1 MEDNIKSVSTDL
13 FYKVRSR
20 FSGLKLGTETGEV
33 TINPEEAVFFD
44 FDYMEGQTPVGHVSI
59 SLAEPGNMKVY
70 YSTGIAE
77 DMDPVQKD
85 TWYDFLRGL
94 REFAKRRL
102 MSFDTRDI
110 TKDNLDQRDFGFLS
124 QYATTTPVGE
134 GIMKEGIGMYG
145 TAKTS
150 YQKLENTRLIIKHN
164 QQVDETSPGART
176 RHINAMFIENGQ
188 GERFKYPFIHLA
200 GARAMQRH
208 VQEGGLPYDDIGKHI
223 IGISEKIA
231 HLKNFGNYVVRN
243 DLMNSETN
251 EIVGRAHETLDS
263 LRETIK
269 KLAKRSHY
277 EQFKSEFQAENLSEV
292 PQDFIE
298 DLTNKF
304 TVKNFKEDI
313 KGVFPIIYSLMQAN
327 EEIHYDDIVAM
338 THSTNED
345 VEIDLET
352 TDEFVDPFSKFESW
366 AMNLGEDNAITSQ
379 DEEEKASAVEKL
391 QTLVGQHFPAGMDGQ
406 NAIESLKGIIDDPRL
421 AQEIKAT
428 AKEDADTC
436 VRPLVYQWLENN
448 APDVVGQL
456 DFGDM
461 DMSAQ
466 EAVQEGFGSLEEEV
480 AQILKKFDEDMNEIG
495 GYGDPDQAKI
505 VELLKQGDW
514 DGATEVVWYAYADQ
528 DGGELRDMD
537 NYIEDIE
544 DQFKD
549 LAQGGDEDEG
559 GETDDSYALA
569 SAGHG
574 SDEDY
579 ESIETEAD
587 REMTNTPR
595 DKFIS
600 RMSPSVDNDA
610 LLQKVG
616 KVVNSPE
623 FDSDTILKIVD
634 AGSTIT
640 HPVGRYIQKEFDEL
654 QYDLGR
660 QYEDYPERV
669 AEKLLSMLIARTKQD
684 ASEGVEPQQQMNIKE
699 VAEFMFSCY
708 DKESRTFPRGPE
720 GVVTMVGKKFGE
732 QAEHVARQFVERM
745 APQQNTQV
753 PQVNELARIRELS
766 GLQ

>member
-1 MEDNIKSVSTDL
+1 MEDNIKSISTDL

-59 SLAEPGNMKVY
+59 SLAETGNMKVY

-77 DMDPVQKD
+77 NMDPVQKD

-124 QYATTTPVGE
+124 QYANNTPVGE
-134 GIMKEGIGMYG
+134 GFMKESMYG

-150 YQKLENTRLIIKHN
+150 YQKLENTRLIIKHD

-176 RHINAMFIENGQ
+176 RHINAMFIENSQ

-208 VQEGGLPYDDIGKHI
+208 VQEGGMPYDDIGKHI
-223 IGISEKIA
+223 VGISEKIA

-251 EIVGRAHETLDS
+251 EIVGRAQETLDG

-269 KLAKRSHY
+269 KLAKKSHY
-277 EQFKSEFQAENLSEV
+277 EQFKADFQAENLSEV
-292 PQDFIE
+292 PQEFIE

-313 KGVFPIIYSLMQAN
+313 KSVFPIIYSLMQAN

-338 THSTNED
+338 TQSTNED

-352 TDEFVDPFSKFESW
+352 ADEFVDPFSKFEAW
-366 AMNLGEDNAITSQ
+366 AMNLGEENAITSQ
-379 DEEEKASAVEKL
+379 DEEEKAAAVDAL
-391 QTLVGQHFPAGMDGQ
+391 QKLVGEHFPAGLDGQ
-406 NAIESLKGIIDDPRL
+406 NAISSLKGIIDDPRL

-428 AKEDADTC
+428 SNEDADTC

-448 APDVVGQL
+448 APDVLGEL

-461 DMSAQ
+461 DMPAQ
-466 EAVQEGFGSLEEEV
+466 EGVQEGFGSLEEKV
-480 AQILKKFDEDMNEIG
+480 AEILRKFDEQMNEIG

-505 VELLKQGDW
+505 VELLQQGDVE
-514 DGATEVVWYAYADQ
+514 GATEIVWYAYSDQ

-544 DQFKD
+544 AEFEE

-559 GETDDSYALA
+559 GETDDSYAMA

-579 ESIETEAD
+579 GDFPESA
-587 REMTNTPR
+587 
-595 DKFIS
+595 
-600 RMSPSVDNDA
+600 
-610 LLQKVG
+610 
-616 KVVNSPE
+616 
-623 FDSDTILKIVD
+623 
-634 AGSTIT
+634 
-640 HPVGRYIQKEFDEL
+640 
-654 QYDLGR
+654 
-660 QYEDYPERV
+660 
-669 AEKLLSMLIARTKQD
+669 
-684 ASEGVEPQQQMNIKE
+684 EPQQQLNIKE

-708 DKESRTFPRGPE
+708 DKDSRTFPRGPE

-732 QAEHVARQFVERM
+732 QAEQVARKMVERM

-753 PQVNELARIRELS
+753 PQVNELSRIRELS

>member
-1 MEDNIKSVSTDL
+1 MEDNIKSISTDL

-59 SLAEPGNMKVY
+59 SLAESGSMKVY

-77 DMDPVQKD
+77 NMDPVQKD
-85 TWYDFLRGL
+85 TWYNFLRGL

-124 QYATTTPVGE
+124 QYANNTPVGE
-134 GIMKEGIGMYG
+134 GLMKESMYG

-150 YQKLENTRLIIKHN
+150 YQKLENTRLIIKHD

-176 RHINAMFIENGQ
+176 RHINAMFIENSQ

-208 VQEGGLPYDDIGKHI
+208 VQEGGMPYDDIGKHI

-251 EIVGRAHETLDS
+251 EIVGRAQETLDS

-269 KLAKRSHY
+269 KIAKRSHY
-277 EQFKSEFQAENLSEV
+277 EQFKADFQAENLAEV
-292 PQDFIE
+292 PQEFIE

-313 KGVFPIIYSLMQAN
+313 KSVFPIIYSLMQAN

-338 THSTNED
+338 TQSTNED

-352 TDEFVDPFSKFESW
+352 ADEFVDPFSKFEAW

-379 DEEEKASAVEKL
+379 DEEEKAAAVEAL
-391 QTLVGQHFPAGMDGQ
+391 QNLVGEHFPAGLDGQ
-406 NAIESLKGIIDDPRL
+406 NAISSLKGIIDDPRL
-421 AQEIKAT
+421 AQDIKAT

-436 VRPLVYQWLENN
+436 VRPLVHQWLEAN
-448 APDVVGQL
+448 APEVLDEL

-461 DMSAQ
+461 EMAGTQ
-466 EAVQEGFGSLEEEV
+466 VNTAEAAGSLEDQV
-480 AQILKKFDEDMNEIG
+480 IQILKKFDENMNEIG
-495 GYGDPDQAKI
+495 GYGDPDANKI
-505 VELLKQGDW
+505 IELLKQGDW
-514 DGATEVVWYAYADQ
+514 DSATEVVWYAYSDQ
-528 DGGELRDMD
+528 DGGELRNMD
-537 NYIEDIE
+537 DYIQDIE
-544 DQFKD
+544 DEFKE
-549 LAQGGDEDEG
+549 LAQSGNQVGEA
-559 GETDDSYALA
+559 ETDDQEEEDPPFEPDEKPQGKTMPGKYGQGHSQAKHLA
-569 SAGHG
+569 QRG
-574 SDEDY
+574 
-579 ESIETEAD
+579 
-587 REMTNTPR
+587 M
-595 DKFIS
+595 
-600 RMSPSVDNDA
+600 
-610 LLQKVG
+610 
-616 KVVNSPE
+616 
-623 FDSDTILKIVD
+623 
-634 AGSTIT
+634 
-640 HPVGRYIQKEFDEL
+640 
-654 QYDLGR
+654 
-660 QYEDYPERV
+660 
-669 AEKLLSMLIARTKQD
+669 KQVMD
-684 ASEGVEPQQQMNIKE
+684 INE

-708 DKESRTFPRGPE
+708 DRDSKTFPRGPE

-732 QAEHVARQFVERM
+732 EAAMVARKMVERM

-753 PQVNELARIRELS
+753 PQVNELARIRQLS
-766 GLQ
+766 GM

>member
-1 MEDNIKSVSTDL
+1 MEDNIKSISTDL

-59 SLAEPGNMKVY
+59 SLAETGNMKVY

-77 DMDPVQKD
+77 NMDPVQKD

-124 QYATTTPVGE
+124 QYANNTPVGE
-134 GIMKEGIGMYG
+134 GFMKESMYG

-150 YQKLENTRLIIKHN
+150 YQKLENTRLIIKHD

-176 RHINAMFIENGQ
+176 RHINAMFIENSQ

-208 VQEGGLPYDDIGKHI
+208 VQEGGMPYDDIGKHI
-223 IGISEKIA
+223 VGISEKIA

-251 EIVGRAHETLDS
+251 EIVGRAQETLDG

-269 KLAKRSHY
+269 KLAKKSHY
-277 EQFKSEFQAENLSEV
+277 EQFKADFQAENLSEV
-292 PQDFIE
+292 PQEFIE

-313 KGVFPIIYSLMQAN
+313 KSVFPIIYSLMQAN

-338 THSTNED
+338 TQSTNED

-352 TDEFVDPFSKFESW
+352 ADEFVDPFSKFEAW
-366 AMNLGEDNAITSQ
+366 AMNLGEENAITSQ
-379 DEEEKASAVEKL
+379 DEEEKAAAVDAL
-391 QTLVGQHFPAGMDGQ
+391 QKLVGEHFPAGLDGQ
-406 NAIESLKGIIDDPRL
+406 NAISSLKGIIDDPRL

-428 AKEDADTC
+428 SNEDADTC

-448 APDVVGQL
+448 APDVLGEL

-461 DMSAQ
+461 DMPAQ
-466 EAVQEGFGSLEEEV
+466 EGVQEGFGSLEEKV
-480 AQILKKFDEDMNEIG
+480 AEILRKFDEQMNEIG

-505 VELLKQGDW
+505 VELLQQGDVE
-514 DGATEVVWYAYADQ
+514 GATEIVWYAYSDQ

-544 DQFKD
+544 AEFEE

-559 GETDDSYALA
+559 GETDDSYAMA

-579 ESIETEAD
+579 GDFPESA
-587 REMTNTPR
+587 
-595 DKFIS
+595 
-600 RMSPSVDNDA
+600 
-610 LLQKVG
+610 
-616 KVVNSPE
+616 
-623 FDSDTILKIVD
+623 
-634 AGSTIT
+634 
-640 HPVGRYIQKEFDEL
+640 
-654 QYDLGR
+654 
-660 QYEDYPERV
+660 
-669 AEKLLSMLIARTKQD
+669 
-684 ASEGVEPQQQMNIKE
+684 EPQQQLNIKE

-708 DKESRTFPRGPE
+708 DKDSRTFPRGPE

-732 QAEHVARQFVERM
+732 QAEQVARKMVERM
-745 APQQNTQV
+745 APQHNTQV
-753 PQVNELARIRELS
+753 PQVNELSRIRELS